1 MLRFSVRQAIFVCDN
16 FCTSKNVVMCT
27 CEEAGNPLN
36 KTVWKLF
43 NTTTSC
49 SIALNQTGACNATS
63 GNCTAFPGITAV
75 NDPVMMDGASCL
87 SSTLSITKSNS
98 LEGLQINCMSPNG
111 ISYGGIGFS
120 TKPPG
125 QPAVTICRANMTTG
139 FLIAHSSGGIPEN
152 YNVTINTGGTTI
164 KDTVS
169 ALSNGT
175 ATYSFAYNGSGIPT
189 ASATAI
195 NCAGNATKNASATF
209 PPCKPTA

>member
-1 MLRFSVRQAIFVCDN
+1 MEWCKKVCLIRE
-16 FCTSKNVVMCT
+16 CIPPIP
-27 CEEAGNPLN
+27 E
-36 KTVWKLF
+36 
-43 NTTTSC
+43 
-49 SIALNQTGACNATS
+49 
-63 GNCTAFPGITAV
+63 
-75 NDPVMMDGASCL
+75 
-87 SSTLSITKSNS
+87 
-98 LEGLQINCMSPNG
+98 
-111 ISYGGIGFS
+111 
-120 TKPPG
+120 PPG

-139 FLIAHSSGGIPEN
+139 FPEN

-175 ATYSFAYNGSGIPT
+175 ATYSFAYTGSGIPT